1 MTRSALYSETLPKFS
16 SHQVRLLDHK
26 KLISQYAA
34 LERRLLPT
42 GHERIDHPNRSGH
55 HDDLA
60 NAVACALWRC
70 ATERRI
76 VITPEFLAR
85 LMTMPPSRPFG
96 RPLPL
101 ELLLR
106 R

>member
-1 MTRSALYSETLPKFS
+1 M
-16 SHQVRLLDHK
+16 RLLDHK
-26 KLISQYAA
+26 KLISQYAT

-55 HDDLA
+55 YDDLA
-60 NAVACALWRC
+60 NACAGALWRC
-70 ATERRI
+70 STERRI
-76 VITPEFLAR
+76 VFTPEFLKRAA
-85 LMTMPPSRPFG
+85 MMPPSRPFG